1 MTLFSCQTFN
11 ILTQGVCND
20 HDCITNINKHTV
32 IMPAHLTPDI
42 RTEQDWVGL
51 VIMGCCIEIT
61 VMMVIVG
68 CSANSPC
75 TNQGYILYWL
85 QNNK

>member
-1 MTLFSCQTFN
+1 
-11 ILTQGVCND
+11 
-20 HDCITNINKHTV
+20 
-32 IMPAHLTPDI
+32 MPAHLTPDI

-61 VMMVIVG
+61 VMIVIVG

-75 TNQGYILYWL
+75 KNQGYIVGSRGASQLGGIF
-85 QNNK
+85 